1 MKLARLKSAMISAV
15 VVIGVCVCMLAC
27 PAPTIAGTPAQ
38 SGALV
43 EVPDVYKWPAGTTPP
58 MTETAKYKKPGPY
71 KIGFS
76 NCSTTNA
83 WAVLFWETA
92 KWEAAK
98 HPQQISN
105 LFTTDAGD
113 SAAKQ
118 LSDVEDLIAKG
129 VDALIIRPCTL
140 DAAVPGIEKA
150 MSKNIPVIVSNRS
163 TKAASYVT
171 QNTTPAIDIGR
182 NQGVWL
188 AKQLNGK
195 GKILSFE
202 GPAGSGPQV
211 ERFQGA
217 QEVLSKYKEIEILAR
232 KPTNWS
238 RSESKTAMEDYL
250 QSFKKID
257 GILSQAG
264 MMSMGVV
271 EALEE
276 AGIKPTSL
284 PITGDDYN
292 GWMKWIAKNKSGM
305 ISTNPTYCSGASIVA
320 ALMILNGQPVPKR
333 WDIPSQTY
341 DAGTIDKVVVPGR
354 SDEWY
359 PSILP
364 ASWKIEGR

>member
-1 MKLARLKSAMISAV
+1 MRQMRHSLLGISAV
-15 VVIGVCVCMLAC
+15 LMFGVCAFLLVC
-27 PAPTIAGTPAQ
+27 PAATTAGAPTGPQI
-38 SGALV
+38 
-43 EVPDVYKWPAGTTPP
+43 EVPDVYKWPAGTNPP
-58 MTETAKYKKPGPY
+58 MVDTAKYRKPGPY

-98 HPQQISN
+98 YPQQISQ
-105 LFTTDAGD
+105 FITTDAGD

-118 LSDVEDLIAKG
+118 LSDVEDLIARG

-150 MSKNIPVIVSNRS
+150 MGKNIPVIVSNRS
-163 TKAASYVT
+163 TRTTQYVT

-182 NQGVWL
+182 NQGLWL

-217 QEVLSKYKEIEILAR
+217 QEVLSKYKDIEILAR

-238 RSESKTAMEDYL
+238 RSEAKTAMEDYI

-276 AGIKPTSL
+276 SGVKPTSL

-292 GWMKWIAKNKSGM
+292 GWMKWIAKQKAGM

-333 WDIPSQTY
+333 WDIPSLAY
-341 DAGTIDKVVVPGR
+341 DAGSIDKVVVPNR

>member
-1 MKLARLKSAMISAV
+1 MRLIGRQFRVVSAGIS
-15 VVIGVCVCMLAC
+15 IGTLAC
-27 PAPTIAGTPAQ
+27 LLAVAPIPAAAAGGGQ
-38 SGALV
+38 LV
-43 EVPDVYKWPAGTTPP
+43 KIPNVYRWPAGTNPQ
-58 MTETAKYKKPGPY
+58 MVETAKYKKPGPY

-92 KWEAAK
+92 KWEVAK
-98 HPQQISN
+98 HSQQISQ
-105 LFTTDAGD
+105 FYTTDAGD

-129 VDALIIRPCTL
+129 IDALIIRPCTL
-140 DAAVPGIEKA
+140 DAAVPAIEKA
-150 MSKNIPVIVSNRS
+150 MSKNIPVIVSNRD
-163 TKAASYVT
+163 TKATQYVT
-171 QNTTPAIDIGR
+171 QNTTPAVDIGR
-182 NQGVWL
+182 NQGLWL

-195 GKILSFE
+195 GKIISIE

-217 QEVLSKYKEIEILAR
+217 EEVLSKYKGIEILAR

-238 RSESKTAMEDYL
+238 RSEAKTAMEDYL

-264 MMSMGVV
+264 MMSMGIV
-271 EALEE
+271 EALDE
-276 AGIKPTSL
+276 AGIKPTSV

-292 GWMKWIAKNKSGM
+292 GWMKWIAKNKAGM
-305 ISTNPTYCSGASIVA
+305 VSTNPTYCSGASIVA

-333 WDIPSQTY
+333 WDIPSQMY
-341 DAGTIDKVVVPGR
+341 DASTIGKIVVPDR